1 MPTRGEEARERRGKK
16 AGERGDGAR
25 EQAGGSVTPCQSEGR
40 RASRRATPATGRAHL
55 PHPPR
60 QGARTERLS
69 VPAAAAREKKT
80 QKKNGTPQSPRRWG
94 APPSVGRAWTAATAG
109 NSGKGGRQGGPTRT
123 ADGGLVGGDAR
134 GGPPK
139 AAGWTRRGNAHRDA
153 GGSTWTMPGQA
164 VEMCTHAGRAEA
176 TQDATRAGRPTGTMA
191 GNGAAI
197 GTHSG
202 GTDAAG
208 REQRKVETR
217 AGGWGARRWRRGEM
231 GGEAP
236 AKGRPR
242 RERLASQA
250 NRRGH
255 GGHRA
260 GQKKKKGGQRK
271 KERSAAA
278 TATHRCLPPSPPTC
292 LAAPTRKSGG
302 REGGGPTTVP
312 NEDTMV
318 SDARWR

>member
-1 MPTRGEEARERRGKK
+1 MPARGEEARERRGKK

-164 VEMCTHAGRAEA
+164 VENCTHAGRAEA

-208 REQRKVETR
+208 REQRKVERR

-236 AKGRPR
+236 ATGRPR
-242 RERLASQA
+242 RGRPASQA
-250 NRRGH
+250 NKRGH
-255 GGHRA
+255 GGHKA
-260 GQKKKKGGQRK
+260 GQKKRGGAKKKRT
-271 KERSAAA
+271 ECRV
-278 TATHRCLPPSPPTC
+278 HRDTPM
-292 LAAPTRKSGG
+292 
-302 REGGGPTTVP
+302 PTTITT
-312 NEDTMV
+312 DV
-318 SDARWR
+318 SCRTHP